1 MVNMYRTGG
10 RQLLGAAPSVYGG
23 AGGHGTRISTSKS
36 LVSYGN
42 DLNKGD
48 LFFGN
53 EKTTMRNLND
63 RLASYLEKVRS
74 LEQSNLKLE
83 MQIKQWYE
91 SNAPSTSRDYS
102 AYYKQIEEL
111 RAQVRDDAGFP
122 TPLFSCMIYQEG
134 IYIRWVQMDVVK
146 QIRLK
151 CNIDKNGIFYHLP

>member
-1 MVNMYRTGG
+1 MVNMYRTGS
-10 RQLLGAAPSVYGG
+10 RQLLGTAPSVYGG

-42 DLNKGD
+42 DLNRGD

-53 EKTTMRNLND
+53 EKMAMRNLND

-74 LEQSNLKLE
+74 LEQSNYKLE
-83 MQIKQWYE
+83 MQVKQWYE
-91 SNAPSTSRDYS
+91 SNSPSTSRDYG

-111 RAQVRDDAGFP
+111 QAQVRDNAVFS

-151 CNIDKNGIFYHLP
+151 CNIYKNGIF